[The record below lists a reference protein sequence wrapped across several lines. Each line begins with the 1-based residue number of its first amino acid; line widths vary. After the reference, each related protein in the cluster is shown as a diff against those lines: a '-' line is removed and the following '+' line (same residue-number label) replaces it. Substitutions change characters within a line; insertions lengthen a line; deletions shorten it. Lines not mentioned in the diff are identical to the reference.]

1 MRSIGSSLFK
11 PQTVLLALEP
21 RRGTRRNS
29 AAGGL
34 EHGSR
39 ASIKGTV
46 LQKGAGANRPALLW
60 FLWPLLGGDDASM
73 APCGVIRCSGE
84 PWFGRKDEEGK
95 I

>member
-29 AAGGL
+29 AASGL

-39 ASIKGTV
+39 
-46 LQKGAGANRPALLW
+46 ANRPALLW

-84 PWFGRKDEEGK
+84 PWFGRKDEEGE

>member
-29 AAGGL
+29 AAGRARARL
-34 EHGSR
+34 PCEHQRNGSP
-39 ASIKGTV
+39 KGGRRRSV
-46 LQKGAGANRPALLW
+46 SCFFG
-60 FLWPLLGGDDASM
+60 LWPLPGGDDARM
-73 APCGVIRCSGE
+73 ASCGVIRCSGE
-84 PWFGRKDEEGK
+84 PWVGRKDEEGE